1 MQHTFLCENEYSCR
15 RVATWQ
21 DCGGDDVPREA
32 KEAAVEVMLEKLG
45 LQKCADT
52 PVGNEDIRGISGG
65 EKKRTSIG
73 CELMVNPAVL
83 FVDEPTS
90 GLDSK
95 MARSVVEHSRACT
108 R

>member
-1 MQHTFLCENEYSCR
+1 MARLR
-15 RVATWQ
+15 L
-21 DCGGDDVPREA
+21 GDNVSREA
-32 KEAAVEVMLEKLG
+32 KEVAVEVMLEKLG

-95 MARSVVEHSRACT
+95 MARSVVEHLQGLAHDENRTVVSECAG
-108 R
+108 